1 MDNYGGNYVQGKT
14 YRICKQDEFKS
25 LLPDIDTDSIMI
37 EQSAVNRLALQLA
50 GFLNTLIQKEFR

>member
-1 MDNYGGNYVQGKT
+1 MYKVKLT
-14 YRICKQDEFKS
+14 EFVNKMNLKS

-50 GFLNTLIQKEFR
+50 GFFEHFDSKNSGNR